1 MEESLEKF
9 CNKIKLGHIECWKLS
24 EFYPAGEQLGLDW
37 FTAQPLFSPDWVDQP
52 RVSVWVQSAYE
63 MTAIN
68 WNFAF
73 PTNIKHMAKIEF
85 SSLYWKIEI
94 IKA

>member
-37 FTAQPLFSPDWVDQP
+37 FTAQPLFSPDWVGQAGSQFVCKVLMKW
-52 RVSVWVQSAYE
+52 R
-63 MTAIN
+63 I
-68 WNFAF
+68 
-73 PTNIKHMAKIEF
+73 
-85 SSLYWKIEI
+85 
-94 IKA
+94 